1 MQPDTNLETDDLP
14 LRANT
19 NHILVRHYVM
29 DLTLHFDRKVISGSV
44 VLFLEPSSGSG
55 SKTEDGIGPGSCI
68 IEAGRSHDVYVCRS
82 HNEDTVEDGTE
93 GIGKAM
99 TKVEKILGAGERDGA
114 EFQALSG
121 VRAQTPPETEMIQ
134 SSHLWETTSDDDFT
148 LVMDCCDLHVSK
160 VEEVDISS
168 VFASESPGVRLVNPQ
183 TAFIQN
189 LISMPSDQWKQKHQL
204 FSLCSQAPGA
214 QHGSSLQFYR
224 DQWSLQVR
232 KKGVASAQGFPRA
245 LRICYETRPTG
256 GSVRWTK
263 DQDNRVCVYTA
274 GSPINNRALFPCQEP
289 PVAMSTWQATVRA
302 PSECVVLMSG
312 EEEAVSVGDG
322 DTSLLIW
329 NYYVT
334 MPMPASTFTLAVG
347 HWRQVPAE
355 IAPEVERGLKTDC
368 SKTAKLG
375 ARPGEKVQADQM
387 SGHGSSFSE
396 VVKGSPLKTGSGD
409 QTTHSDSALC
419 YSSLEDATLSVTDY
433 SGIVD
438 DSISCS
444 HDDYPC
450 RFTEES
456 ARSQRVIPYRVFG
469 PVSLLQKAQV
479 GVLKLL
485 PRCLA
490 AAYTILG
497 VHPFPRLDVLIIP
510 AGFSSLGMASPPTA
524 ASHLFLQMSQGI
536 PGISALL
543 CSLIHEV
550 TLEVCDTGLLF
561 QEGLVGGTLKFM
573 SVLCAGSPGTEEK
586 SLSLC
591 GSRICHEIAHSW
603 FGLVI
608 GARDWTEEWISEGFA
623 TYLEDIIWAQAQK
636 LPSQET
642 AEQSDLKALL
652 RWRRLSDELQN
663 SDEALQILRPNM
675 GNTGQVSDSG
685 SSTVKH
691 ALNPD
696 KTFMQV
702 HYLKGYFLLRFLA
715 SQVGEQQFINF
726 FRLFVKKYHG
736 QLILSQDFLQML
748 LPFPT
753 WRGMKMGVPLFL
765 FKAITVIAIIIGIIL
780 TLVPLCCREGLTL
793 SAIHADWLDRPGI
806 PKWLYERSAVWSQ
819 ARLVEEVK
827 AEVVK
832 WILLSQSHQGKGRK
846 RKRIEPKVNYK
857 ELTSE
862 QLVVLLELLL
872 EEEELSVPTMLALQR
887 TYSLQDQDA
896 EVQHRW
902 CELVVKHAYTQA
914 YGDVEHFL
922 VNYQAMGVYLYGELM
937 VQEDPQQQALA
948 RRCLSLVQEE
958 MDQSAR
964 RVVEEMVL

>member
-1 MQPDTNLETDDLP
+1 MQPDTNLNPDTDDLP

-19 NHILVRHYVM
+19 NHILVRHYVL

-121 VRAQTPPETEMIQ
+121 VRAQTPPETEIIQ

-232 KKGVASAQGFPRA
+232 KNGVASAQGFPRA

-375 ARPGEKVQADQM
+375 ARPGERVQADQM

-396 VVKGSPLKTGSGD
+396 VTVINPGLALRDSMGRVGLGSPSPPGSRLADLPVVSSNPPPPLMVFLQQQPSCSLLPAAQISRYKEGLYFHGD

-419 YSSLEDATLSVTDY
+419 YSALEDATLSVTDY

-456 ARSQRVIPYRVFG
+456 ARSQRVIPHRVFG

-490 AAYTILG
+490 AAHTILG
-497 VHPFPRLDVLIIP
+497 VHPFPRLDVLIVP
-510 AGFSSLGMASPPTA
+510 AGFSSLGMA
-524 ASHLFLQMSQGI
+524 
-536 PGISALL
+536 
-543 CSLIHEV
+543 
-550 TLEVCDTGLLF
+550 
-561 QEGLVGGTLKFM
+561 
-573 SVLCAGSPGTEEK
+573 
-586 SLSLC
+586 
-591 GSRICHEIAHSW
+591 R
-603 FGLVI
+603 
-608 GARDWTEEWISEGFA
+608 
-623 TYLEDIIWAQAQK
+623 
-636 LPSQET
+636 
-642 AEQSDLKALL
+642 
-652 RWRRLSDELQN
+652 
-663 SDEALQILRPNM
+663 
-675 GNTGQVSDSG
+675 
-685 SSTVKH
+685 
-691 ALNPD
+691 
-696 KTFMQV
+696 
-702 HYLKGYFLLRFLA
+702 
-715 SQVGEQQFINF
+715 
-726 FRLFVKKYHG
+726 
-736 QLILSQDFLQML
+736 
-748 LPFPT
+748 
-753 WRGMKMGVPLFL
+753 
-765 FKAITVIAIIIGIIL
+765 
-780 TLVPLCCREGLTL
+780 
-793 SAIHADWLDRPGI
+793 
-806 PKWLYERSAVWSQ
+806 
-819 ARLVEEVK
+819 
-827 AEVVK
+827 
-832 WILLSQSHQGKGRK
+832 
-846 RKRIEPKVNYK
+846 
-857 ELTSE
+857 
-862 QLVVLLELLL
+862 
-872 EEEELSVPTMLALQR
+872 
-887 TYSLQDQDA
+887 
-896 EVQHRW
+896 
-902 CELVVKHAYTQA
+902 
-914 YGDVEHFL
+914 
-922 VNYQAMGVYLYGELM
+922 
-937 VQEDPQQQALA
+937 
-948 RRCLSLVQEE
+948 
-958 MDQSAR
+958 
-964 RVVEEMVL
+964 

>member
-1 MQPDTNLETDDLP
+1 MQPDKNLNPDTDDLP

-19 NHILVRHYVM
+19 NHILVRHYVL

-68 IEAGRSHDVYVCRS
+68 IEAGRSHNVYVCRS
-82 HNEDTVEDGTE
+82 HNEETVEDGTE

-99 TKVEKILGAGERDGA
+99 TKVEKILGAGKRDG
-114 EFQALSG
+114 ALSG

-168 VFASESPGVRLVNPQ
+168 VFASESSGVRLVNRQ

-189 LISMPSDQWKQKHQL
+189 LISMPSDQWRQKHQL

-214 QHGSSLQFYR
+214 QDGSSLQFYR

-232 KKGVASAQGFPRA
+232 KKGVASSQGFPRA

-312 EEEAVSVGDG
+312 EEEAVPVGDG

-329 NYYVT
+329 NYHVT

-355 IAPEVERGLKTDC
+355 IAPAVERGLKTDC

-375 ARPGEKVQADQM
+375 ARPGERVQADQM
-387 SGHGSSFSE
+387 SGHGSSISE

-456 ARSQRVIPYRVFG
+456 ARSQRVIPHRVFG

-490 AAYTILG
+490 AAHTILG
-497 VHPFPRLDVLIIP
+497 VHPFPRLDVLIVP
-510 AGFSSLGMASPPTA
+510 AGFSSLGMASP
-524 ASHLFLQMSQGI
+524 HIIFLSQ
-536 PGISALL
+536 
-543 CSLIHEV
+543 
-550 TLEVCDTGLLF
+550 
-561 QEGLVGGTLKFM
+561 

-675 GNTGQVSDSG
+675 GNTGQVSESG

-748 LPFPT
+748 LITFPD
-753 WRGMKMGVPLFL
+753 LE
-765 FKAITVIAIIIGIIL
+765 
-780 TLVPLCCREGLTL
+780 REGLTL